1 MSATVETEQELTEEA
16 LAILRQHLPPHK
28 VARLLSVWQIGKGDY
43 TQDRDRLFTGDSV
56 NSLFEEAAKYPS
68 K

>member
-1 MSATVETEQELTEEA
+1 MHDGHDSKLGGLPDHSEG
-16 LAILRQHLPPHK
+16 LARVPP
-28 VARLLSVWQIGKGDY
+28 AQPWTRLLSIWQIGKGDY
-43 TQDRDRLFTGDSV
+43 NQDRDRLFTGDSV